1 MPLRESIVFRPAG
14 GIVFEYECIFHCK
27 HVHMTTNSLSN
38 WPSITPERT
47 GHTMKVL
54 STRSRR
60 QKSGVVKLITSPAP
74 PDENTIRHLNAL
86 ASRRPFSTP
95 HKVKKHDTL

>member
-1 MPLRESIVFRPAG
+1 
-14 GIVFEYECIFHCK
+14 
-27 HVHMTTNSLSN
+27 
-38 WPSITPERT
+38 
-47 GHTMKVL
+47 MKAI

-74 PDENTIRHLNAL
+74 PDENTIRHLNEL
-86 ASRRPFSTP
+86 ASQRPFSTP

>member
-1 MPLRESIVFRPAG
+1 
-14 GIVFEYECIFHCK
+14 
-27 HVHMTTNSLSN
+27 MTTNSLSN
-38 WPSITPERT
+38 WSSIAPERT
-47 GHTMKVL
+47 MVVL
-54 STRSRR
+54 GTRSRR

-86 ASRRPFSTP
+86 ASRRPFCTQ

>member
-1 MPLRESIVFRPAG
+1 
-14 GIVFEYECIFHCK
+14 
-27 HVHMTTNSLSN
+27 MTTHSLSN
-38 WPSITPERT
+38 WNSMHPECNMTP
-47 GHTMKVL
+47 L
-54 STRSRR
+54 RSRR
-60 QKSGVVKLITSPAP
+60 QKSGVVKLITHPGP

>member
-1 MPLRESIVFRPAG
+1 MIA
-14 GIVFEYECIFHCK
+14 
-27 HVHMTTNSLSN
+27 LS
-38 WPSITPERT
+38 P
-47 GHTMKVL
+47 K
-54 STRSRR
+54 SRR

-74 PDENTIRHLNAL
+74 PDENTIRNLNAL

>member
-1 MPLRESIVFRPAG
+1 
-14 GIVFEYECIFHCK
+14 
-27 HVHMTTNSLSN
+27 MTTNSLSN

-47 GHTMKVL
+47 MIAL
-54 STRSRR
+54 STPSRR
-60 QKSGVVKLITSPAP
+60 QKAGVVKLITSPAP

-86 ASRRPFSTP
+86 ASRRPFSTQ

>member
-1 MPLRESIVFRPAG
+1 
-14 GIVFEYECIFHCK
+14 
-27 HVHMTTNSLSN
+27 MTTNSLSN
-38 WPSITPERT
+38 WPSIAPERT
-47 GHTMKVL
+47 MIAL
-54 STRSRR
+54 SPKSRR

-74 PDENTIRHLNAL
+74 PDENTIRNLNAL

>member
-1 MPLRESIVFRPAG
+1 
-14 GIVFEYECIFHCK
+14 
-27 HVHMTTNSLSN
+27 MTTNSLSN
-38 WPSITPERT
+38 WPSIAPARTER
-47 GHTMKVL
+47 TMKVL
-54 STRSRR
+54 SIRSRR

-86 ASRRPFSTP
+86 ASRRPFNTP

>member
-1 MPLRESIVFRPAG
+1 
-14 GIVFEYECIFHCK
+14 
-27 HVHMTTNSLSN
+27 MTTNSLSN
-38 WPSITPERT
+38 WPSIIPERNEL
-47 GHTMKVL
+47 TMMAL

-60 QKSGVVKLITSPAP
+60 QMAGVVKLITSPAP
-74 PDENTIRHLNAL
+74 PDENTIRQLNAL